1 MLFQLCYD
9 IIVCIHRK
17 RCITSEN
24 QFDFL
29 KDLVANVPDL
39 PSNEEERDGEP
50 KPKRSASCFCH
61 NNLRPNVVDKKVL
74 IFVFKQCIFSQNI
87 SEFGHYLYCH
97 LAIHRLYQVL
107 EMVCFIM

>member
-1 MLFQLCYD
+1 MFKIY
-9 IIVCIHRK
+9 RK

-50 KPKRSASCFCH
+50 KPKRYSMHHETAYYSYKGQMSDLFSVCTH
-61 NNLRPNVVDKKVL
+61 NWR
-74 IFVFKQCIFSQNI
+74 NI
-87 SEFGHYLYCH
+87 VE
-97 LAIHRLYQVL
+97 L
-107 EMVCFIM
+107 ET

>member
-1 MLFQLCYD
+1 MFMNILQYKFMYLHNVLYFPMLFQLCYG

-50 KPKRSASCFCH
+50 KPKR
-61 NNLRPNVVDKKVL
+61 
-74 IFVFKQCIFSQNI
+74 
-87 SEFGHYLYCH
+87 
-97 LAIHRLYQVL
+97 
-107 EMVCFIM
+107 

>member
-1 MLFQLCYD
+1 M
-9 IIVCIHRK
+9 VGIHRK

-50 KPKRSASCFCH
+50 KPKRYASQFCC
-61 NNLRPNVVDKKVL
+61 NNLRPNIILSLRMIMHDKKRL
-74 IFVFKQCIFSQNI
+74 LFLSPSNLFSENV
-87 SEFGHYLYCH
+87 SELGHYLYCQ
-97 LAIHRLYQVL
+97 LALCKL
-107 EMVCFIM
+107 